1 MQTLTAA
8 KRATPLDWAV
18 RQRHLIDIMD
28 RAAVPFVDH
37 SLCEDGQLVY
47 RSEGTSMDCTD
58 NGYESMLSFPLFYL
72 LGGNDFIHE

>member
-37 SLCEDGQLVY
+37 SLREDGQLVY
-47 RSEGTSMDCTD
+47 RSE
-58 NGYESMLSFPLFYL
+58 
-72 LGGNDFIHE
+72 